1 MLASEALL
9 ELCQCSGGRKTKS
22 FAFQLEAIGFRFPYA
37 EQQIWKSNFYLFIFF
52 FPAPE
57 KQRRQKKKNGT
68 SGWQYVN

>member
-37 EQQIWKSNFYLFIFF
+37 EQQIWKSNFFF
-52 FPAPE
+52 FPVPE